1 MKEIVTT
8 LLILFASLILLVSY
22 NARKSNSSTQTK
34 ARKMVPI
41 KDFAKMYRNPQAY
54 YNHQIIL
61 TAKVIKVIE
70 NNKGMTYLPVYT
82 TLKKEQNLL
91 IYIKQTKLNVKV
103 NNTIRV
109 VGIIRNQYEG
119 RGKKELMIAPLIEA
133 ISIEVLD

>member
-1 MKEIVTT
+1 
-8 LLILFASLILLVSY
+8 
-22 NARKSNSSTQTK
+22 
-34 ARKMVPI
+34 
-41 KDFAKMYRNPQAY
+41 
-54 YNHQIIL
+54 
-61 TAKVIKVIE
+61 
-70 NNKGMTYLPVYT
+70 MTYLPVYT